1 MNSVDGLKKLY
12 LVKSAGFEF
21 EEIDLS
27 SNTLLLGDS
36 GVGKTTIM
44 RAVLFFYTMDYTDNI
59 LNINPETKKSFN
71 DWYFKEHNSHL
82 IYEYTKGENRFLFI
96 VSKSGK
102 LHYTFVDLTTSSLS
116 VEDLLLNATTPR
128 NLEQLNEKIQTESL
142 SNYSTTK
149 REQYINTFHIRD
161 TQNRKIK
168 QDATTNF
175 SLFETVSSR
184 LEFAKTLSNIFASS
198 KVSSNSLKKSI
209 VSLIDDS
216 QVKINL
222 NEIKISLSKYM
233 SEKREIESFESKI
246 PVIEKLADT
255 HNSYKISK
263 KEFVSLANR
272 LEALRENIALEMQKN
287 ALNSK
292 ELKASQEELTLSYKL
307 DSRVVKEQIGEKD
320 SQISIETN
328 EITKLQDKEKYYASK
343 NIHTLVSNH
352 LQEQNFKSTLE
363 DSLQR
368 YTLLTSGTKDIQE
381 KYKKI
386 QENLLITKRRST
398 QEIEAISQKNRE
410 IINSKINDAIE
421 TKEQKIKNSSQMHID
436 EKESLSSEKQSKNKE
451 LTKVKISLAS
461 IKNFPYFREKIE
473 GLNAEINE
481 FLQEFSKTESLLTT
495 NKYEIKKV
503 EEELRKIETTLKES
517 MSKLDTKTTNAKDLL
532 FTQKTEIEKK
542 LDFESDNLY
551 GFLNKNNIRDKEKIV
566 TYLKDEILFSDKKFS
581 VKQHSDNSTIFGLEL
596 VFEEEF
602 ANEYQQVKLLE
613 QLRLIKEK
621 IKELNKK
628 ILKDKKNLEEDAY
641 RETKEKERQRSV
653 LHKEKTS
660 LKEKINSYTKSLALA
675 QENLKTAKREAEQKR
690 EEETR
695 KLRNESA
702 QLELSLKNLE
712 TKISDITERI
722 ESIKDDISTATANTI
737 FSFKEEKKEL
747 NLLKESEIEKL
758 NIKYGEELAAL
769 ESELATALRD
779 EGVDEVQLK
788 EISAEIKSLKSQLRE
803 IDESRTLVTVYL
815 DQFAQKIK
823 HIPQMILTLKE
834 DEKLRDALRAKLLNI
849 DEKYNK
855 AKQEFKTELSNLEKQ
870 RASLERFVSAYRD
883 KIENQDIAKSI
894 KNSLSSQA
902 QTPDSS
908 LESDL
913 SSIIEK
919 VIQLYSKI
927 KNDETKIESLVNN
940 CRLVLKPNNTFK
952 IEIENDYVSSI
963 SYLKT
968 AKELI
973 AYIQDDK
980 LSILKEYSSEVFKSA
995 LTSIQKYLGLFEDAL
1010 LDIEGEVTD
1019 LRNTINR
1026 AVDSFNVIDS
1036 IKIRFENSNHQ
1047 ILNSLQGLS
1056 TFYDNNNEKF
1066 LSGLFSSDI
1075 SETQTQR
1082 AKEELSSKISELMEL
1097 LKSSKEYIVLEDGF
1111 VLSFKVVENGNDLK
1125 WRQTLS
1131 DIGSNGTSTLVKSI
1145 INISMLQMVSK
1156 NITKENTLLSHCI
1169 LDEIGTIS
1177 TDYFKE
1183 LKDFVN
1189 RSGFVFLNG
1198 MPIEDDMLISMY
1210 PTIYVGQKNSDYSRM
1225 ILAST
1230 MEI

>member
-1 MNSVDGLKKLY
+1 MSNVDGLKKLY

-44 RAVLFFYTMDYTDNI
+44 RAVLFFYTMDYSDNI
-59 LNINPETKKSFN
+59 LNINPDTKKSFN

-82 IYEYTKGENRFLFI
+82 VYEYTKGENRFLFI

-102 LHYTFVDLTTSSLS
+102 LHYSFVDLTSTSLS
-116 VEDLLLNATTPR
+116 VEDLFLNANTPR

-142 SNYSTTK
+142 LNYSTTK
-149 REQYINTFHIRD
+149 REQYINTFHKRD
-161 TQNRKIK
+161 EQNRKIK
-168 QDATTNF
+168 QDSTTNF
-175 SLFETVSSR
+175 TLFETISSR
-184 LEFAKTLSNIFASS
+184 VEFAKTLSNIFASS

-222 NEIKISLSKYM
+222 NEIKISLNKYI
-233 SEKREIESFESKI
+233 SEKKEIESFEGKI
-246 PVIEKLADT
+246 PVIEKLAET
-255 HNSYKISK
+255 HNSYKASK

-272 LEALRENIALEMQKN
+272 LEILRENIAVDIQKN
-287 ALNSK
+287 TLNAK
-292 ELKASQEELTLSYKL
+292 ELKTTQEELSLEYKL
-307 DSRVVKEQIGEKD
+307 DSKLVKEQIDEKNTL
-320 SQISIETN
+320 ISVKRNEIET
-328 EITKLQDKEKYYASK
+328 LQEKERKYASK
-343 NIHTLVSNH
+343 NIQTLVSKH
-352 LQEQNFKSTLE
+352 LQEQNFKNSLE
-363 DSLQR
+363 SSSKR
-368 YTLLTSGTKDIQE
+368 YEVLTAGTKNIQE

-386 QENLLITKRRST
+386 QEDLQSAKMST
-398 QEIEAISQKNRE
+398 IQELEALSQKARE

-421 TKEQKIKNSSQMHID
+421 TKEQKIQKSSQIHID
-436 EKESLSSEKQSKNKE
+436 EKSSLSSELQSKNDA

-461 IKNFPYFREKIE
+461 IKNFPYYREKIE
-473 GLNAEINE
+473 GLNTEIQE
-481 FLQEFSKTESLLTT
+481 FQKEFSKTESEITA
-495 NKYEIKKV
+495 NEYEIKKV

-517 MSKLDTKTTNAKDLL
+517 MSKLDAKTTNAKDLL
-532 FTQKTEIEKK
+532 FTQKTQIEKK
-542 LDFESDNLY
+542 LDFDSENLY

-566 TYLKDEILFSDKKFS
+566 TYLKDEILFSERAFS
-581 VKQHSDNSTIFGLEL
+581 VKQHPNNSTIFGLEL
-596 VFEEEF
+596 EFKEEF
-602 ANEYQQVKLLE
+602 TNEYEQVKLLE

-628 ILKDKKNLEEDAY
+628 AQKEKKNLEESASQ
-641 RETKEKERQRSV
+641 ETKEKHRQRAA
-653 LHKEKTS
+653 LYTQKDS
-660 LKEKINSYTKSLALA
+660 LKDKINSYTKSLALA
-675 QENLKTAKREAEQKR
+675 DENLKTAKREAEQQR
-690 EEETR
+690 EKET
-695 KLRNESA
+695 KELQNESA
-702 QLELSLKNLE
+702 QLDLSLKNLNKKILDISKKIE
-712 TKISDITERI
+712 TIKEDISD
-722 ESIKDDISTATANTI
+722 ATAQSI
-737 FSFKEEKKEL
+737 FSFKEERKEI
-747 NLLKESEIEKL
+747 NLSKESEIEEL
-758 NIKYGEELAAL
+758 NIKYSEELAVL
-769 ESELATALRD
+769 ESELVTALRD
-779 EGVDEVQLK
+779 EGVDESQLK
-788 EISAEIKSLKSQLRE
+788 EISAEIKILESHLKE
-803 IDESRTLVTVYL
+803 INENRTLVTVYL
-815 DQFAQKIK
+815 DQFSQKIK
-823 HIPQMILTLKE
+823 QIPQMLNTLKE
-834 DEKLRDALRAKLLNI
+834 GEELRDTLKEKLLNI
-849 DEKYNK
+849 DKKYKKSTLEIKNK
-855 AKQEFKTELSNLEKQ
+855 QLNLEKIKS
-870 RASLERFVSAYRD
+870 SLERFVKAYRD

-894 KNSLSSQA
+894 KNSLSSQV
-902 QTPDSS
+902 QMLDIST
-908 LESDL
+908 ESDL
-913 SSIIEK
+913 GSIVDK
-919 VIQLYSKI
+919 VVQLYSKI

-963 SYLKT
+963 SYLRT

-1010 LDIEGEVTD
+1010 LDIESEVTD

-1026 AVDSFNVIDS
+1026 AVDSFKVIDS
-1036 IKIRFENSNHQ
+1036 IKIRFENSNHN
-1047 ILNSLQGLS
+1047 ILNSLKDLS
-1056 TFYDNNNEKF
+1056 EFYDDNNEKF
-1066 LSGLFSSDI
+1066 LSGLFSSDL
-1075 SETQTQR
+1075 SDTQTQK
-1082 AKEELSSKISELMEL
+1082 AKEDLSSKISDLMEL
-1097 LKSSKEYIVLEDGF
+1097 LKSSKEYILLEDGF
-1111 VLSFKVVENGNDLK
+1111 VLTFKVVENGNDLK

-1156 NITKENTLLSHCI
+1156 NITKETPLLSHCI

-1189 RSGFVFLNG
+1189 ESGFVFLNG

-1210 PTIYVGQKNSDYSRM
+1210 PTIYVGQKQSDYSRM